1 MKELKIDPEL
11 KDLLPPLTDDE
22 YKQLEKNIVTNGF
35 DRNFPIMEWH
45 GYIVDG
51 HNRYSICKKHNI
63 DYVVGTLA
71 YETKEQV
78 MEWMLD
84 IQLGRRNLSPIQRI
98 AVAEKYRP
106 IYEKMAKE
114 NKQAAMME
122 ARKNNKNN
130 ELEQFPPNLGETVK
144 ERNYSNNETVSR
156 LAKIAGV
163 GKETY
168 RMGAKV
174 LNSDNEDV
182 KNRVLSGETSISAGY
197 KELQSENKKTQSNND
212 QDREYSS
219 EALIPISSVSSKP
232 KVSAEVKQICED
244 LKTEKTKEYLDSI
257 WDYKIS
263 IIECMNADFKT
274 FYDGFVS
281 ILSDMENRVTKSE
294 LDECIANAENNI
306 EKLLCAIELAKKT
319 TLKTED

>member
-122 ARKNNKNN
+122 ARKNNTYNKN
-130 ELEQFPPNLGETVK
+130 EQFLVNLP
-144 ERNYSNNETVSR
+144 ETVSTNTSEK
-156 LAKIAGV
+156 LASIAGV
-163 GKETY
+163 SEKTY

-197 KELQSENKKTQSNND
+197 KELQNENKKTQSSDEQN
-212 QDREYSS
+212 REYNS
-219 EALIPISSVSSKP
+219 EPLIPISSIPP
-232 KVSAEVKQICED
+232 KQKISEEVKQICED
-244 LKTEKTKEYLDSI
+244 LKTEKSKEYLDSI
-257 WDYKIS
+257 WNYKIS

-294 LDECIANAENNI
+294 LDECILNAENNI
-306 EKLLCAIELAKKT
+306 KKLLCAIELAKKT